1 MRCFPTKFTQ
11 IDRLILLLMETKLL
25 RDCSATII
33 PEGTAITLEEETPV
47 FVTQTLG
54 GNVTVRVGQKLFRIS
69 NVDADAVEGLELD
82 NAEDKGES
90 DNGAPFSEE
99 AVWDALKQ
107 CFDPEIPVNIVDLG
121 LIYDMRISDLD
132 SGKKDVSIKMTLTA
146 QGCGMGPVIAQDAK
160 NRVEQIEEIDR
171 ADVEIVWDPVW
182 NPQMISASG
191 RQVLGLE

>member
-1 MRCFPTKFTQ
+1 
-11 IDRLILLLMETKLL
+11 METKLL

-33 PEGTAITLEEETPV
+33 PEGTAITLEENTPV

-54 GNVTVRVGQKLFRIS
+54 GSVTVRVGQKLYRIS
-69 NVDADAVEGLELD
+69 NVDNDAVEGLELD
-82 NAEDKGES
+82 QVAAPS
-90 DNGAPFSEE
+90 DGGNGAPFSEE
-99 AVWDALKQ
+99 SVWDALKQ

-121 LIYDMRISDLD
+121 LIYDLRVDDLD
-132 SGKKDVSIKMTLTA
+132 NGKKDVSIKMTLTA

-160 NRVEQIEEIDR
+160 SRVEQIEEIEN

-182 NPQMISASG
+182 NPQMISAAG

>member
-1 MRCFPTKFTQ
+1 
-11 IDRLILLLMETKLL
+11 METKLL

-33 PEGTAITLEEETPV
+33 PEGTAITLEENTPV

-54 GNVTVRVGQKLFRIS
+54 GSVTVRVGQKLYRIS
-69 NVDADAVEGLELD
+69 NVDNDAVEGLELD
-82 NAEDKGES
+82 QVAVPS
-90 DNGAPFSEE
+90 DGGNGAAFSEE
-99 AVWDALKQ
+99 SVWDALKQ

-121 LIYDMRISDLD
+121 LIYDLRVDDLD
-132 SGKKDVSIKMTLTA
+132 NGKKDVSIKMTLTA

-160 NRVEQIEEIDR
+160 SRVEQIEEIEN

-182 NPQMISASG
+182 NPQMISAAG

>member
-1 MRCFPTKFTQ
+1 
-11 IDRLILLLMETKLL
+11 METKLL

-33 PEGTAITLEEETPV
+33 PEGTAITLEENTPV

-54 GNVTVRVGQKLFRIS
+54 GSVTVRVGQKLYRIS
-69 NVDADAVEGLELD
+69 NVDNDAVEGLELD
-82 NAEDKGES
+82 QIATPS
-90 DNGAPFSEE
+90 DGGNVVPFSEE
-99 AVWDALKQ
+99 SVWDALKQ

-121 LIYDMRISDLD
+121 LIYDLRVDDLD
-132 SGKKDVSIKMTLTA
+132 NGKKDVSIKMTLTA

-160 NRVEQIEEIDR
+160 SRVEQIEEIES

-182 NPQMISASG
+182 NPQMISAAG